1 MWKDNSEEKE
11 WSFQQIV
18 LEQLNI
24 YTKKELQSIPL
35 NHTKFNSKW
44 INLNVKPKTIKFLE
58 KKHMLNCSK
67 AAFKSL
73 F

>member
-11 WSFQQIV
+11 WSFQQMV

-35 NHTKFNSKW
+35 NDTKFDSKW
-44 INLNVKPKTIKFLE
+44 INLNVNPKTQNF
-58 KKHMLNCSK
+58 
-67 AAFKSL
+67 
-73 F
+73 